1 LSKHLMERIDEIIEI
16 KSLLKHPF
24 YQAWTMGTL
33 PLSSLERYAEQ
44 YFHFEAAYPTF
55 LSGLHH
61 RCADPSIRQ
70 MILDNLW
77 DEEHG
82 DENHIELWLRFCDRL
97 GLDRSSML
105 NGKMVAATANLINS
119 YRDMTSSG
127 SIASGAAALY
137 AFESQ
142 VPAVAKEKIDGLGR
156 FYGIEDERSVSFF
169 RVHQIL
175 DEAHS
180 STEREMVGSL
190 AKKEDAYEEVVETV
204 DRAVTILWE
213 FLDGV
218 YQA

>member
-1 LSKHLMERIDEIIEI
+1 MERIDEIIEI

-175 DEAHS
+175 DEVHS

-190 AKKEDAYEEVVETV
+190 TMKEDAYEEVVETV

>member
-1 LSKHLMERIDEIIEI
+1 MKRIDEIIDI

-33 PLSSLERYAEQ
+33 PLISLERYAEQ

-61 RCADPSIRQ
+61 RCADPNIRQ

-97 GLDRSSML
+97 GLDRSSIL

-142 VPAVAKEKIDGLGR
+142 IPAVAKEKIDGLGR

-175 DEAHS
+175 DEVHS

-190 AKKEDAYEEVVETV
+190 TMKEDAYEEVVETV